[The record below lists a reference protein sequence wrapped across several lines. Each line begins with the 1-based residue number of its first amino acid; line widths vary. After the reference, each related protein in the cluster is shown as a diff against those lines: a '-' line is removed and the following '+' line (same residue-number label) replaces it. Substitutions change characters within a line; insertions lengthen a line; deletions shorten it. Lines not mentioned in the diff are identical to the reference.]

1 MNAAGGKPTA
11 YRGPFP
17 FRDNVTCADF
27 DSDGELRW
35 NVGSATVLI
44 YHNGL
49 SWVMR
54 ISERGAMNHLML
66 GPNRV
71 HLRRIWAAFD
81 RVVSK
86 HRSLARLVMV
96 HGISF
101 DIDEARQMRRL
112 IGRTLRESQIA

>member
-1 MNAAGGKPTA
+1 MSAAEGNPTA

-17 FRDNVTCADF
+17 LQDNVTCADF

-54 ISERGAMNHLML
+54 ITERGAMNHLML
-66 GPNRV
+66 GPDV
-71 HLRRIWAAFD
+71 VALRRIWKAFD
-81 RVVSK
+81 RVTST

-101 DIDEARQMRRL
+101 DIDEARQMRSL
-112 IGRTLRESQIA
+112 IGRTLWESQIA